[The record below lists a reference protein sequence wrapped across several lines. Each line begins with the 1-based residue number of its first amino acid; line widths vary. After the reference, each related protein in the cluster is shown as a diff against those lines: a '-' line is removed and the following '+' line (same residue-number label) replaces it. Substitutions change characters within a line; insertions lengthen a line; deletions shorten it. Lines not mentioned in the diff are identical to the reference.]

1 MMHYYYYSPCIS
13 LSLFGVLSCL
23 KFWMIRARL
32 LFSLKCLLFTPHA
45 QRHEQQYKK
54 NDYVSTLKKRQMRK
68 NYKIIKLEKE
78 KKE

>member
-1 MMHYYYYSPCIS
+1 
-13 LSLFGVLSCL
+13 
-23 KFWMIRARL
+23 MIRARL